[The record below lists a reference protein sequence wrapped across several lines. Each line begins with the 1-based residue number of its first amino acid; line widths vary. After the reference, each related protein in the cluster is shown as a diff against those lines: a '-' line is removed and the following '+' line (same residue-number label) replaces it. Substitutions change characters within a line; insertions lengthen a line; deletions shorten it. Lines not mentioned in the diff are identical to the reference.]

1 MFRKLFLLLF
11 VALIVVTS
19 PARAQTPS
27 PTPATVSE
35 ELAKLYQA
43 DQADRDSDWSKLSPQ
58 EFEALQARDRQ
69 RRERVREIVR
79 ARQLSTA
86 DDYFYAATI
95 LQHGNEPQHFL
106 LAHVLANI
114 AAFRGHKD
122 GKWLSAATLDRYLAS
137 TKQDQ
142 FFGTQF
148 FAEGSLSFQDMKLHP
163 PLNGLVTETLQK
175 EFNVPPPEETLKRI
189 KESQPK

>member
-1 MFRKLFLLLF
+1 MPRKLSLLLF
-11 VALIVVTS
+11 LALILVAAPSRAQS
-19 PARAQTPS
+19 PAPI
-27 PTPATVSE
+27 SE

-43 DQADRDSDWSKLSPQ
+43 DQADRDLDWSKFSPQ
-58 EFEALQARDRQ
+58 ELEALNARDRQ
-69 RRERVREIVR
+69 RRERVQEIVR
-79 ARQLSTA
+79 AQQLATA
-86 DDYFYAATI
+86 DDYFHAAMI

-114 AAFRGHKD
+114 TAFKGHAK

-137 TKQDQ
+137 LKQDQ

-163 PLNGLVTETLQK
+163 PLNGLVTEALQK

-189 KESQPK
+189 KELQPK